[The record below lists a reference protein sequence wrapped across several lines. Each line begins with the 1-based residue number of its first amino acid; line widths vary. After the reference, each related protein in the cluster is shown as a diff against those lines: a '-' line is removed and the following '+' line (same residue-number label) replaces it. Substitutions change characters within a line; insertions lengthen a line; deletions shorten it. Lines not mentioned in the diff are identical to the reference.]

1 MMMPTPSST
10 ARKGGEIFIIFTGL
24 QTKPDRIPTP
34 SILSLQSL
42 GVAVSVK
49 AEKYQ

>member
-1 MMMPTPSST
+1 MMPTPSST
-10 ARKGGEIFIIFTGL
+10 ARKGGEIFTGL